1 VQQLTIVGSRAK
13 NDRDVSRAAV
23 TLGDNELFGV
33 DDTTILYDVAG
44 DCGVVLDEVRVHS
57 LQASDLCGNGCL
69 VAAQA
74 SEDLLTGNGI
84 GLVDGVVGAVSGA
97 IVAIK
102 SKSTATSEVTLRDRS
117 RNQVLVD
124 DSGRAEEGANRSC
137 ASTSANLW
145 GTSACAHSALHI

>member
-1 VQQLTIVGSRAK
+1 
-13 NDRDVSRAAV
+13 VSCAAV
-23 TLGDNELFGV
+23 TLRDDELLGV
-33 DDTTILYDVAG
+33 DNTAILYDVAR
-44 DCGVVLDEVRVHS
+44 DCGVILDEMRIHC
-57 LQASDLCGNGCL
+57 LQASDLCVNGCL
-69 VAAQA
+69 IAAQA

-102 SKSTATSEVTLRDRS
+102 SKSTATSEVALRDRS
-117 RNQVLVD
+117 RNEVLVD

-145 GTSACAHSALHI
+145 GTSGCAHLSLDI